1 MTPALTLSH
10 RAGLMPASPIRKL
23 VPLGDAAKKRGVHV
37 YHLNIGQPDI
47 ETPPEFFAAVR
58 AYQEKIVAYGNSQ
71 GMAVFLDSIVRYYD
85 SIHIPLTPRQ
95 VLITTGGSEAITFAM
110 MAIAEPGD
118 EIIVFEP
125 FYTNYNGFAIMGG
138 IALVPIETR
147 AEDGFHLPPAAEIER
162 VITPRTRGIILCNP
176 NNPTGTVLR
185 DDELERIGDIA
196 LRHGLYILSDEV
208 YREFVYEGETRSML
222 SLPGLEQHVVVMD
235 SLSKRYSLCG
245 GRMGCIISRNET
257 LMEVFLRFG
266 QARLCTASL
275 EQIGSA
281 ALVDAGAKYF
291 APMISEYRTRRDAT
305 YDELMKIPGV
315 VCRKPSGAFY
325 IMARL
330 PVRDVEDFA
339 SWMLTDFQVDGA
351 TTMVAPGPG
360 FYATPGRGSDE
371 IRIAYVLNAE
381 DCRKAV
387 RILALGIEAYNR
399 TRMTETKAITQ

>member
-1 MTPALTLSH
+1 
-10 RAGLMPASPIRKL
+10 
-23 VPLGDAAKKRGVHV
+23 
-37 YHLNIGQPDI
+37 
-47 ETPPEFFAAVR
+47 
-58 AYQEKIVAYGNSQ
+58 
-71 GMAVFLDSIVRYYD
+71 
-85 SIHIPLTPRQ
+85 
-95 VLITTGGSEAITFAM
+95 
-110 MAIAEPGD
+110 
-118 EIIVFEP
+118 
-125 FYTNYNGFAIMGG
+125 
-138 IALVPIETR
+138 
-147 AEDGFHLPPAAEIER
+147 
-162 VITPRTRGIILCNP
+162 
-176 NNPTGTVLR
+176 
-185 DDELERIGDIA
+185 
-196 LRHGLYILSDEV
+196 
-208 YREFVYEGETRSML
+208 
-222 SLPGLEQHVVVMD
+222 
-235 SLSKRYSLCG
+235 
-245 GRMGCIISRNET
+245 MGCIISRNET

-339 SWMLTDFQVDGA
+339 SRMLTDFQVDGA